1 MPAGLDAPGRSCL
14 VRYWLLR
21 QVRTYNLYVELLR
34 RVTAVAGSALG
45 GLGLGIGSS
54 MMVNGFR
61 PDGTSTTGLAAAG
74 LVLGAGVGLV
84 LAAMIRD
91 RAKQ

>member
-1 MPAGLDAPGRSCL
+1 
-14 VRYWLLR
+14 
-21 QVRTYNLYVELLR
+21 
-34 RVTAVAGSALG
+34 
-45 GLGLGIGSS
+45 

-74 LVLGAGVGLV
+74 LALGAGVGLV

-91 RAKQ
+91 KAKQ